1 MMNLP
6 TFRFCFTK
14 RSLKAMVLKRVAV
27 IFPCDV
33 FFLVCCI
40 DFILSATVI
49 SVCDVVCVV
58 VAI

>member
-1 MMNLP
+1 MNLP
-6 TFRFCFTK
+6 TSRFCFTK
-14 RSLKAMVLKRVAV
+14 SSLKAMVLKRLAV

-33 FFLVCCI
+33 FFCLVCCI
-40 DFILSATVI
+40 DFILSAAVI